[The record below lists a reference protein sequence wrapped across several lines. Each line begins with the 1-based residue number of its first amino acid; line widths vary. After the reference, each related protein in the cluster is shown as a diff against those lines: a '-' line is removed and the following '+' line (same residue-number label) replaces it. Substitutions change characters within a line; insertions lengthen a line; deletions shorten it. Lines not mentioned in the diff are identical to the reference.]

1 MRRSRKLSLIV
12 LAGLTACLVAAC
24 RRGVPGPAVAA
35 TPTPTKAPSPAPT
48 TVDLPAPTVPPPTP
62 SGGPEG
68 WSGYPSQELGLALFY
83 PPGWKVSEA
92 FAVITLQGPD
102 GVVLTVSLL
111 KEDGIVGQ
119 AMGYTSGMSSVEALD
134 AILNT
139 VRTGP
144 SGSSV
149 DIGPVEARDFDLG
162 SASTVEV
169 YDRAKGEGSYLV
181 VFGFAES
188 ALLFAGQGTDRESW
202 ESELIPLYDQIIA
215 AARLAG

>member
-24 RRGVPGPAVAA
+24 RPVMPGPVVAA
-35 TPTPTKAPSPAPT
+35 TPTPTQTPPPAPT
-48 TVDLPAPTVPPPTP
+48 AADLLAPTVPPPTP
-62 SGGPEG
+62 SGGPSG
-68 WSGYPSQELGLALFY
+68 WSGYTSQELGLAVFY
-83 PPGWKVSEA
+83 PPGWKASEA
-92 FAVITLQGPD
+92 FAVITLEGPD
-102 GVVLTVSLL
+102 GASLTVSLL
-111 KEDGIVGQ
+111 KEDGVIGQ
-119 AMGYTSGMSSVEALD
+119 AMGYTSGMSSADALD

-144 SGSSV
+144 NGSSV
-149 DIGPVEARDFDLG
+149 DIGPVEARDYDLG
-162 SASTVEV
+162 SASAAQV

-188 ALLFAGQGTDRESW
+188 ALLFAGQGADRESW
-202 ESELIPLYDQIIA
+202 QSELIPLYDQIIA